1 MSLEPEKAKK
11 IITLIQKNHK
21 ELLQSKMVAHLR
33 LKNKLLEDPEIIG
46 AWLEK
51 IAEVRTLENSYLNE
65 VTNSPNIAEKI
76 GSGALAALAGGG
88 LGAAVFLAMKVLSTS
103 PIGWVKGVMG
113 LGSGDSR
120 SIVQQTASG
129 VFSAA
134 LAALTTKILYDSFI
148 SSYSGDKLKAKEE
161 FEREFQKQD
170 GFSRLIKD
178 KAENL
183 SIQMIQLFHFRE
195 MLLLGK
201 MSDNPNEIDAR
212 KKFIE
217 IADLKNKSDEAINAA
232 IEAYFLKE
240 LNNLFNL
247 SFKELY
253 DAHTKEIDLETAS
266 PFRKWFHQHFDSTA
280 ARQSS
285 SQQIQL
291 KFMELCRDYLLREMN
306 EPGFFAQYPK
316 TTATL
321 SGILVGALVL
331 GTLAL
336 ALGGPVTW
344 GILAIALVAFAVAAV
359 STYLMVTHI
368 DKLHFKRS
376 SANREEIQQTVDQV
390 ENEFLRLN
398 REIIESQE
406 TSELNIKQSKDFDKA
421 THRFWGIGEKQIARG
436 SMEGW
441 LREYATRYRHSKAVE
456 IDLGDSFIELIN
468 ESEKQTQ
475 DIVKELSTGQTKL
488 LEKFIKDTKDYLLVT
503 DNKKTIE
510 EFELIQKIKEQ
521 VIHIVSSVG
530 TVPEQLLAFYE
541 LPINQ
546 GGLGGFKSDLS
557 EAVKIAPI
565 PVSAEPT
572 KYYEG
577 LLKSAKKIYKEKE
590 PVFEG
595 KKWFKGDAALREM
608 LGLPGRINDLQCTDV
623 TSSTIDEYLNN
634 SYEFLFRLN
643 PRIYPG
649 NALNPLE
656 QQTVV
661 SPEFLL
667 YRTLLLRQLADLCDT
682 TNYEIA
688 LDVKMK
694 IRRFVRE
701 RLQIDDKLVFDD
713 LQNQKLMMEQHDD
726 SSKCFNDNGQTFYF
740 CELDNV
746 AHAIHVDIAYNSVNI
761 KPRTTLDFY
770 INLFLQNKSQIKS
783 GVFAYGKASSD
794 LNPQAT
800 QDYVDRVNE
809 YIHNTIGFIRAY
821 PKNEALIATGIMECY
836 KHSVSVQVYQIML
849 RIVKD
854 IKEMQQQGHQNAT
867 QIDFLRQALTALDNY
882 SRNNCFPLKEDS
894 SLNKLLNSIQNSS
907 ESTPSDEIGNL
918 ISEVSSHMK
927 FNQ

>member
-1 MSLEPEKAKK
+1 MALLPDKAKK

-33 LKNKLLEDPEIIG
+33 LKNKSLEDPEIIG
-46 AWLEK
+46 AWVEK

-88 LGAAVFLAMKVLSTS
+88 LGSAVFLAMKVFSTS
-103 PIGWVKGVMG
+103 PIGWVKELMG

-120 SIVQQTASG
+120 SIVEQAASG

-148 SSYSGDKLKAKEE
+148 SSYSGDKSKAKEE
-161 FEREFQKQD
+161 FEREFKKED
-170 GFSRLIKD
+170 GFSKLIKD

-201 MSDNPNEIDAR
+201 ISDNANEIDAR

-240 LNNLFNL
+240 LNKLFNL

-253 DAHTKEIDLETAS
+253 DAHAKEIDLETSS

-280 ARQSS
+280 VRQNS

-306 EPGFFAQYPK
+306 EPGFFAKYPK
-316 TTATL
+316 TTATIG
-321 SGILVGALVL
+321 GILVGALVL

-344 GILAIALVAFAVAAV
+344 GIVAIALVAFAVAAV
-359 STYLMVTHI
+359 STYLIVTHI
-368 DKLHFKRS
+368 DRLHYKRS
-376 SANREEIQQTVDQV
+376 AANREEIQQTVDQV

-398 REIIESQE
+398 REIIESHE

-441 LREYATRYRHSKAVE
+441 LREYATRYRHSKAIE

-475 DIVKELSTGQTKL
+475 DLVKELSAGKSTL
-488 LEKFIKDTKDYLLVT
+488 LEQFIKDTKEYLLVP

-521 VIHIVSSVG
+521 VIHIVSSVE

-572 KYYEG
+572 KSYEG
-577 LLKSAKKIYKEKE
+577 LLKSAKIIYKNKE
-590 PVFEG
+590 PLFEG

-608 LGLPGRINDLQCTDV
+608 LGLPGRINDLQCSNV

-688 LDVKMK
+688 LDVKTK
-694 IRRFVRE
+694 IRKFVKE

-713 LQNQKLMMEQHDD
+713 LQNQKLMMEKHDD
-726 SSKCFNDNGQTFYF
+726 SSRYFNGSGQTFYF

-770 INLFLQNKSQIKS
+770 INLFLQNEGQIKS

-794 LNPQAT
+794 LNPQGT
-800 QDYVDRVNE
+800 KEYVDRVNE
-809 YIHNTIGFIRAY
+809 YINNTLGFIRAY

-836 KHSVSVQVYQIML
+836 KHSVSVQVYQIMY
-849 RIVKD
+849 RIIKD
-854 IKEMQQQGHQNAT
+854 IKEIEQQGLQNDPK
-867 QIDFLRQALTALDNY
+867 IDFLRQALTALTNY
-882 SRNNCFPLKEDS
+882 SSNNCFPLKEES
-894 SLNKLLNSIQNSS
+894 SLKKLLNSIQNPADLP
-907 ESTPSDEIGNL
+907 PSDDIGSL
-918 ISEVSSHMK
+918 ISEVSSDLK
-927 FNQ
+927 LN